1 MIYTMNP
8 QYLSTMCTKW
18 KKVFFGVARFVVY
31 MSLEIYAENQADE
44 FQKVST
50 CWFYFHQIFT
60 IYAQLRHHTQ
70 FSPTKFLLRFFKALI
85 NLDKRDSRILLIE
98 RKKYFLMRLT
108 CKKPSKLRSTFL
120 FEGQTFVTRVQ
131 D

>member
-1 MIYTMNP
+1 MEE
-8 QYLSTMCTKW
+8 S
-18 KKVFFGVARFVVY
+18 FFGVARFVVY

-60 IYAQLRHHTQ
+60 INAERRAQLRHHTQ
-70 FSPTKFLLRFFKALI
+70 FSPMKFLLRFLKALI